1 MSPTLQPFLPIV
13 LAIGVILA
21 PIPRSLWALDA
32 NHIVATARPGCLRDL
47 AGITVEEQGRI
58 SHLLTR
64 PLALRRGDDE
74 IPTTPWY
81 ELLATD
87 SGTKIAAIWVG
98 QHLDELPVNTVRPV
112 GRGHVIYVGAWI
124 SDDLLRYLLPLLSAL
139 TDLKPLPGAI
149 EGLHVVCRHGAD
161 RTFWLLFN
169 TSSGSLT
176 ATGQVPG
183 HDLLIGLRQDG
194 TLNLERLGCAII
206 LSDGY
211 DPA

>member
-74 IPTTPWY
+74 IPPPHGMNTWPRTQGRRLPR
-81 ELLATD
+81 
-87 SGTKIAAIWVG
+87 SGW
-98 QHLDELPVNTVRPV
+98 
-112 GRGHVIYVGAWI
+112 
-124 SDDLLRYLLPLLSAL
+124 
-139 TDLKPLPGAI
+139 
-149 EGLHVVCRHGAD
+149 
-161 RTFWLLFN
+161 
-169 TSSGSLT
+169 GSTWMNSL
-176 ATGQVPG
+176 
-183 HDLLIGLRQDG
+183 
-194 TLNLERLGCAII
+194 
-206 LSDGY
+206 
-211 DPA
+211 